1 MTNKNKQRVDN
12 KQLEII
18 GTHAAGAS
26 DLFETRKASEGET
39 VDPPK
44 HPGGA
49 GSSGTY

>member
-1 MTNKNKQRVDN
+1 MTDETKKPEENKE
-12 KQLEII
+12 LEIL
-18 GTHAAGAS
+18 GTHAAGAP

>member
-1 MTNKNKQRVDN
+1 MNDETKKPAENKELDI
-12 KQLEII
+12 L
-18 GTHAAGAS
+18 GTHSAGIP
-26 DLFETRKASEGET
+26 DLMETRKASEGET